1 MVYSLEYS
9 YWYTLALSILAAGFL
24 VRAFIIFHDCT
35 HGSFFNSRKANDFW
49 GIITGLLAFT
59 PYSRWR
65 HDHAIHHKTAA
76 NLDKRGTGD
85 VMTLTVKEYQE
96 LPTLSKLGYRLL
108 RSPLVMFGFGPLW
121 MFVIMQ
127 RIPPKGTKGR
137 ELRSVWYTNLALA
150 GIISGMHFLIG
161 IKAYLL
167 IQMPVMYFAGL
178 AGLWLFYVQHN
189 FENSYWVRTEEWS
202 FLDAGLKGASYYKL
216 PGILRWFSGD
226 IGIHHIHHLS
236 PRIPN
241 YYLQACLDSAP
252 MLQVKPLTILASL
265 KSLKYRLWDEDKKQ
279 LVGFS

>member
-9 YWYTLALSILAAGFL
+9 YWYTLGLSILAAGFL

-35 HGSFFNSRKANDFW
+35 HSSFFNSRKANDFW

-59 PYSRWR
+59 PYYRWR
-65 HDHAIHHKTAA
+65 HDHAIHHATAA

-85 VMTLTVKEYQE
+85 VMTLTVEEYQE
-96 LPTLSKLGYRLL
+96 LPTLNKLGYRLI
-108 RSPLVMFGFGPLW
+108 RNPLVVFGLGPLW

-127 RIPPKGTKGR
+127 RIPPKGTKGK
-137 ELRSVWYTNLALA
+137 ELRNVLYTNLALA
-150 GIISGMHFLIG
+150 VIITGMHFLIG

-167 IQMPVMYFAGL
+167 IQMPIMYFAGL

-189 FENSYWVRTEEWS
+189 FENAYWVRKDEWS
-202 FLDAGLKGASYYKL
+202 FLDAGMKGASYYKL
-216 PGILRWFSGD
+216 PRILRWFTGD

-241 YYLQACLDSAP
+241 YYLQPCLDSAP
-252 MLQVKPLTILASL
+252 MLYVKPLTILSSL
-265 KSLKYRLWDEDKKQ
+265 KSLNYRLWDEEEKK
-279 LVGFS
+279 LVGF